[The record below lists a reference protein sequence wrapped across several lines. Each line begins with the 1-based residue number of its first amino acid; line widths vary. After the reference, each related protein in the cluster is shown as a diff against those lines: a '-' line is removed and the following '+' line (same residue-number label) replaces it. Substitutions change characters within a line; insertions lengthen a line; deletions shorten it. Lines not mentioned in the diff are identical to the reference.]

1 MQTQHTARGFTLIEL
16 MIVVAIVG
24 ILAAV
29 ALPAYQNYV
38 IRAKMAEVLI
48 AAGPVKELLSEAFSA
63 NGIAGMDAA
72 AAMYNAVPL
81 AQKTSKYLR
90 DIQITGA
97 ATPWP
102 IVLTVA
108 ANAGNGIPTA
118 LDGLTIVLSANVQN
132 ATPTASSAGAMDW
145 ACASTTDLNAV
156 GRSLA
161 NRTTGTLPA
170 QYAPAECR

>member
-1 MQTQHTARGFTLIEL
+1 MQSQNQARGFTLIEL
-16 MIVVAIVG
+16 MIVVAIIG

-29 ALPAYQNYV
+29 AIPAYQTYTV
-38 IRAKMAEVLI
+38 RAKIVEAMI
-48 AAGPVKELLSEAFSA
+48 AATPVKELLTEAFSA
-63 NGIAGMDAA
+63 SGIAGLDAA
-72 AAMYNAVPL
+72 AATYNAIPV
-81 AQKTSKYLR
+81 AQKTSKYLK

-118 LDGLTIVLSANVQN
+118 LDGLTIVLSANIQN
-132 ATPTASSAGAMDW
+132 VTPVATSAGAVDW
-145 ACASTTDLNAV
+145 ACASTTTLNAAAR
-156 GRSLA
+156 GLTNRSP
-161 NRTTGTLPA
+161 GTLPA